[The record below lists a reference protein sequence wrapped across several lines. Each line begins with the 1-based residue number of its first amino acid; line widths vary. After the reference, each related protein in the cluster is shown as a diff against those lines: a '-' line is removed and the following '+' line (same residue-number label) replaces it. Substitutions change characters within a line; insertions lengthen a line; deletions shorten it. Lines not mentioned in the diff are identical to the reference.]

1 MTTLAPASEAK
12 IRVLLVDDHAVVRL
26 GYRMFLEHSDRIS
39 VIAEAGTADDAY
51 RAFRE
56 NSPDV
61 VVMDISM
68 PGASGIDAMQR
79 ILAVDPQANVLIFT
93 MHSNAVFARQALA
106 NGAIGFVT
114 KDSSP
119 ELLVNA
125 VLSAAKGQRTISTR
139 IAEDLAFSV
148 ARPDK
153 SRFEALSPRQFEV
166 CRLLV
171 SGYGINDI
179 AEQLKISPKTVAN
192 QLSIAR
198 TKLEVDSDVALF
210 RLAVSA
216 GLVSANLQ

>member
-1 MTTLAPASEAK
+1 M
-12 IRVLLVDDHAVVRL
+12 LLVDDHAVVRL
-26 GYRMFLEHSDRIS
+26 GYRMFLEHSDQIS
-39 VIAEAGTADDAY
+39 VVAETGTADDAY

-56 NSPDV
+56 CSPDV

-79 ILAVDPQANVLIFT
+79 ILAVDEQARVLIFT
-93 MHSNAVFARQALA
+93 MHANAVFARQALA

-171 SGYGINDI
+171 SGYGINEI
-179 AEQLKISPKTVAN
+179 AEQLKISQKTAAN
-192 QLSIAR
+192 QLSLAR
-198 TKLEVDSDVALF
+198 AKLEVDSDVALF
-210 RLAVSA
+210 RLAIAAGVVSA
-216 GLVSANLQ
+216 DPQ